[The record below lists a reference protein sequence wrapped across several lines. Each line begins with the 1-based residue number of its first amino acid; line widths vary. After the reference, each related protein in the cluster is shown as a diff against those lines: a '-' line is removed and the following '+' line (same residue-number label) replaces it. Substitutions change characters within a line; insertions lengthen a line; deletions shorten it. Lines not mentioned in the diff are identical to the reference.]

1 MLHTRALRGDMLS
14 ATLDLLVIGIVLV
27 DCESRIVH
35 TNRAGMRCLEEAR
48 AVRRSRGRLI
58 ASDPGAAL
66 ALRGAITQAARCSRR
81 GCSAV
86 GIATP
91 LPDADGRALAAW
103 VLPLTGALPH
113 PPDAP
118 CSAQAAVFL
127 REIGDTPRLP
137 GELLARHYGVTPAE
151 YRVLMSLIR
160 GMSPHEMADALG
172 CSETTVRTHLRH
184 LFAKTRTRGQSDLM
198 RLAMSVAPAVMDS
211 AAAADTIA
219 LPVGQPPSGER
230 GALNRRVALESVA
243 GDLRNR

>member
-1 MLHTRALRGDMLS
+1 
-14 ATLDLLVIGIVLV
+14 
-27 DCESRIVH
+27 
-35 TNRAGMRCLEEAR
+35 
-48 AVRRSRGRLI
+48 
-58 ASDPGAAL
+58 
-66 ALRGAITQAARCSRR
+66 
-81 GCSAV
+81 
-86 GIATP
+86 
-91 LPDADGRALAAW
+91 

-113 PPDAP
+113 APDAP

-127 REIGDTPRLP
+127 REIGDTPQLP

-160 GMSPHEMADALG
+160 GMSPHETADALG

-198 RLAMSVAPAVMDS
+198 RLAMSALAPAAMDS

-230 GALNRRVALESVA
+230 GALNRRAALASVA
-243 GDLRNR
+243 GDLRGR